1 VINRGRIQAFDRAVD
16 ETVDRIRGHRVID
29 RTMYLASH
37 AGDWSRCWHAITA
50 ARLVTGLDT
59 PRQAAVRT
67 ALLGAESLLVN
78 QGVKRVF
85 RRTRPLGLDGPHPHG
100 VRRPST
106 SSFPSGHASSAAFAS
121 IMLMGNV
128 ASPAARVG
136 IWALAGTV
144 SASRVYVKAHHAS
157 DVVGG
162 AVTGAALALVCRAAF
177 REWIH

>member
-1 VINRGRIQAFDRAVD
+1 VINRARIRAFDRAVD
-16 ETVDRIRGHRVID
+16 RTVDRVRGHRVVD
-29 RTMYLASH
+29 RGMYLASE

-50 ARLVTGLDT
+50 VRVVTGLDS

-121 IMLMGNV
+121 ILLMATVRSPV
-128 ASPAARVG
+128 ARAG
-136 IWALAGTV
+136 IWLLAGTV
-144 SASRVYVKAHHAS
+144 SSSRVYVKAHHAS

-162 AVTGAALALVCRAAF
+162 ALTGAALGVVSRAAF
-177 REWIH
+177 REWIR